1 MNLHE
6 EVSRIKTIMGL
17 IKEEVDGACEL
28 KNINLNTLELYW
40 TATTKTEQEK
50 ITEVENFV
58 KPIFTDAKNYML
70 NYIESD
76 WFNKKVQEKIDKGPK
91 FNNYELE
98 KYNAVKR
105 ALTWWQEQ
113 VKKLENT
120 DNEELTK
127 AKETLE
133 FLSNSL
139 KEKEAELQGKTITT
153 WEQTQKNELKNFLN
167 SVILVFDLT
176 CSAKIGGFVYEDDY
190 SKINFCTK
198 NVFPNEINKNEVLR
212 ILVHEFNHCLSFYFI
227 HKSVDYLPED
237 AKGPQLVSST
247 DANYGNSSFENAS
260 RVQNLKRLLGV
271 TDFGTL
277 DNFIKLIKDNVK
289 LKDTVNLIYNPVYE
303 NNIMKIPFNGLG
315 KKNVTLLNFNFF
327 INDTNARD
335 VKLLF
340 YTQSKTVED
349 GYNSYIEVDLN
360 KIYNYAQEFAKT
372 NTSSDLNYT

>member
-1 MNLHE
+1 MNLQE
-6 EVSRIKTIMGL
+6 QVSRIKTIMGL
-17 IKEEVDGACEL
+17 IKEEVDGDCEL
-28 KNINLNTLELYW
+28 KNINLNTLESYW

-91 FNNYELE
+91 NYELE
-98 KYNAVKR
+98 TYKKN
-105 ALTWWQEQ
+105 LTYWQEQ

-133 FLSNSL
+133 IYSKLL
-139 KEKEAELQGKTITT
+139 KKKEAELQGKTITT
-153 WEQTQKNELKNFLN
+153 WEQPQKNELKNFLN

-190 SKINFCTK
+190 SKLYFCTK

-227 HKSVDYLPED
+227 YKNVDYLPED

>member
-28 KNINLNTLELYW
+28 KNINLNTLESYW

-91 FNNYELE
+91 NYELE
-98 KYNAVKR
+98 TYKKN
-105 ALTWWQEQ
+105 LTYWQEQ

-133 FLSNSL
+133 IYSKLL
-139 KEKEAELQGKTITT
+139 KKKEAELQGKTITT

-190 SKINFCTK
+190 SKLYFCTK

-227 HKSVDYLPED
+227 YKSVDYLPED

>member
-17 IKEEVDGACEL
+17 IKEEVDDACKL
-28 KNINLNTLELYW
+28 KNINLNTLESYW
-40 TATTKTEQEK
+40 GNKTKTEQEK

-91 FNNYELE
+91 NYELE
-98 KYNAVKR
+98 TYKKN
-105 ALTWWQEQ
+105 LTYWQEQ

-133 FLSNSL
+133 IYSKLL
-139 KEKEAELQGKTITT
+139 KKKEAELQGKTITT

-190 SKINFCTK
+190 SKLYFCTK

-227 HKSVDYLPED
+227 YKSVDYLPED

>member
-1 MNLHE
+1 MNLQE
-6 EVSRIKTIMGL
+6 QVSRIKTIMGL

-28 KNINLNTLELYW
+28 KNINLNTLESYW

-98 KYNAVKR
+98 KYNSVKR
-105 ALTWWQEQ
+105 ALTYWQEQ
-113 VKKLENT
+113 VKKLETT

-127 AKETLE
+127 AKKTLE
-133 FLSNSL
+133 FFSNMV
-139 KEKEAELQGKTITT
+139 KEEEAKLQGTITS
-153 WEQTQKNELKNFLN
+153 WGQTQKNELKNFLN

-190 SKINFCTK
+190 SKLYFCTK
-198 NVFPNEINKNEVLR
+198 NIFPNEINKNEVLR

-237 AKGPQLVSST
+237 AKGPQLPSST
-247 DANYGNSSFENAS
+247 DTNYGNESIENAS

>member
-28 KNINLNTLELYW
+28 KNINLNTLESYW

-91 FNNYELE
+91 FDNYELE
-98 KYNAVKR
+98 IYNSVKR
-105 ALTWWQEQ
+105 SLTYWQEQ

-127 AKETLE
+127 AKKRLE
-133 FLSNSL
+133 FFSNMV
-139 KEKEAELQGKTITT
+139 KEKEAKLQGVITS
-153 WEQTQKNELKNFLN
+153 WGQTQKNELKNFLN

-190 SKINFCTK
+190 SKLYFCTK

-227 HKSVDYLPED
+227 YKSVDYLPED

>member
-28 KNINLNTLELYW
+28 KNINLNTLESYW

-91 FNNYELE
+91 FDNYELE
-98 KYNAVKR
+98 IYNSVKR
-105 ALTWWQEQ
+105 SLTYWQEQ

-127 AKETLE
+127 AKKRLE
-133 FLSNSL
+133 FFSNMV
-139 KEKEAELQGKTITT
+139 KEKEAKLQGVITS
-153 WEQTQKNELKNFLN
+153 WGQTQKNELKNFLN

-190 SKINFCTK
+190 SKLYFCTK

-227 HKSVDYLPED
+227 YKSVDYLPED

-289 LKDTVNLIYNPVYE
+289 LKDTANLIYNPVYE

-315 KKNVTLLNFNFF
+315 KKNVTLLSFNFF

>member
-28 KNINLNTLELYW
+28 KNINLNTLESYW

-98 KYNAVKR
+98 KYNSVKR
-105 ALTWWQEQ
+105 ALTYWQEQ

-120 DNEELTK
+120 DSEELTK

-133 FLSNSL
+133 FFSKMV
-139 KEKEAELQGKTITT
+139 KEEEAKLQGAITS
-153 WEQTQKNELKNFLN
+153 WGQTQKNELKNFLN

-190 SKINFCTK
+190 SKLYFCTK

-227 HKSVDYLPED
+227 YKSVDYLPED
-237 AKGPQLVSST
+237 AKGPQLPSST
-247 DANYGNSSFENAS
+247 DANYGNESIENAS

>member
-1 MNLHE
+1 
-6 EVSRIKTIMGL
+6 
-17 IKEEVDGACEL
+17 
-28 KNINLNTLELYW
+28 
-40 TATTKTEQEK
+40 
-50 ITEVENFV
+50 
-58 KPIFTDAKNYML
+58 
-70 NYIESD
+70 
-76 WFNKKVQEKIDKGPK
+76 
-91 FNNYELE
+91 
-98 KYNAVKR
+98 
-105 ALTWWQEQ
+105 
-113 VKKLENT
+113 
-120 DNEELTK
+120 
-127 AKETLE
+127 
-133 FLSNSL
+133 
-139 KEKEAELQGKTITT
+139 
-153 WEQTQKNELKNFLN
+153 
-167 SVILVFDLT
+167 
-176 CSAKIGGFVYEDDY
+176 
-190 SKINFCTK
+190 
-198 NVFPNEINKNEVLR
+198 
-212 ILVHEFNHCLSFYFI
+212 VHEFNHCLSFYFI
-227 HKSVDYLPED
+227 NKNVDYLPED
-237 AKGPQLVSST
+237 AKGPQLPSST
-247 DANYGNSSFENAS
+247 DANYGNESIENAS